1 MRKKLDDSRKRK
13 KISTTINTELWELL
27 EKYAEE
33 TGQKKS
39 RILEKWIKNGLNDP
53 NIIKKLNEEGI
64 ILPSSKLLD

>member
-13 KISTTINTELWELL
+13 KISTTINTELWNLL

-53 NIIKKLNEEGI
+53 NIVQKLNDEGI
-64 ILPSSKLLD
+64 ILPNSKLLE

>member
-13 KISTTINTELWELL
+13 KISTTINMELWKLL

-39 RILEKWIKNGLNDP
+39 RILEKWIKNGLNDSM
-53 NIIKKLNEEGI
+53 ILQKLNEKGI
-64 ILPSSKLLD
+64 ILPNSKLLK

>member
-1 MRKKLDDSRKRK
+1 MRKKLNDSRKRK

-53 NIIKKLNEEGI
+53 NIIQKLNKEGI
-64 ILPSSKLLD
+64 ILPNSKLLD